1 MFTNFGTPG
10 NTTPSKQHSMLRFK
24 TSETFREIA
33 IDAPLKMHY
42 AISNYGRLISYTEKF
57 EDGRELKGGRADG
70 YRTLHYKIWDGEKRR
85 SKYLFLY
92 RLVADFFIPKTSSDQ
107 VYVLHL
113 DRRRDHDD
121 ISNLKWAT
129 REEMLEHSRTSPHVI
144 AAKARKVLGN
154 GKLTSTQVIRLKK
167 RLQDPNRKT
176 RLRMLAKEF
185 GISEMQLRRIKTGE
199 NWGHIV
205 V

>member
-1 MFTNFGTPG
+1 
-10 NTTPSKQHSMLRFK
+10 MLRFK
-24 TSETFREIA
+24 TSETFSEVA
-33 IDAPLKMHY
+33 IDAPLKMRY
-42 AISNYGRLISYTEKF
+42 AVSNYGRLISYTEKF
-57 EDGRELKGGRADG
+57 EDGRELIGGRSDG
-70 YRTLHYKIWDGEKRR
+70 YRTLHYKYWNGDKKKN
-85 SKYLFLY
+85 KYLFIY
-92 RLVADFFIPKTSSDQ
+92 RLVAELFIPKTSEDQ

-113 DRRRDHDD
+113 DRRRDNDD

-129 REEMLEHSRTSPHVI
+129 REEMLEHSRNSPFVI
-144 AAKARKVLGN
+144 AAKTKKVLGN

-167 RLQDPNRKT
+167 RLLDPNRKT

-205 V
+205 VSL